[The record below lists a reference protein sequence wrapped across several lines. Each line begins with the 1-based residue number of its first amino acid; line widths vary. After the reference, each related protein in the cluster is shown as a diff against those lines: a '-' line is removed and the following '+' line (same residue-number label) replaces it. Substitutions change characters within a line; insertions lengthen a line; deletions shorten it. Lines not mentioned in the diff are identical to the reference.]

1 MWTPHTPSRRDAP
14 AGVDGKGHPSGCAR
28 EDQLVHLPFTFVRGG
43 IHRGP
48 IGFGAGQF
56 SDLLSGTV
64 FRGSARPGGAV
75 HEFVTLTRQGVT

>member
-1 MWTPHTPSRRDAP
+1 VWTPHTPPRRDAP